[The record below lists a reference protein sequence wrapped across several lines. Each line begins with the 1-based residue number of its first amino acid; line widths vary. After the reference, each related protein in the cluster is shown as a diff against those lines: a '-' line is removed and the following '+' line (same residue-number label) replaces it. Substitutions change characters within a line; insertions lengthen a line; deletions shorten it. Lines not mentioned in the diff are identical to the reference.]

1 MEQFLAYLLQG
12 KAQLKI
18 VFPCDRICRNRKSK
32 TDYSNKRI
40 VYTCVAYLKILDKE
54 IYADYLPMLSPSS
67 INKDPLALLLSSKA
81 HHRPIGFIRL
91 E

>member
-1 MEQFLAYLLQG
+1 MHHIYIELSPLYKSEKCEFDKFFVFSVSIIMLQIFYGTIFSLAYLLQG

-40 VYTCVAYLKILDKE
+40 VYTCVYVAY
-54 IYADYLPMLSPSS
+54 
-67 INKDPLALLLSSKA
+67 
-81 HHRPIGFIRL
+81 
-91 E
+91 

>member
-1 MEQFLAYLLQG
+1 MEQFLAYLLQS

-40 VYTCVAYLKILDKE
+40 VYTCVAYLKNTGQGDLCTFFT
-54 IYADYLPMLSPSS
+54 YAFA
-67 INKDPLALLLSSKA
+67 IVHK
-81 HHRPIGFIRL
+81 
-91 E
+91 